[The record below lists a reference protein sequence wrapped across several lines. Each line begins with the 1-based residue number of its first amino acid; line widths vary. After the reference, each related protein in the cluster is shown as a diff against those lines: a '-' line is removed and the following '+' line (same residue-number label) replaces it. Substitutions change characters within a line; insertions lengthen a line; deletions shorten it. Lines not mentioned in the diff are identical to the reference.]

1 MHLINKATIS
11 DVSKQH
17 FFLFAAFMSSA
28 DNILMF
34 VQSMFGFLLQANN
47 IKKHFDYIYI

>member
-1 MHLINKATIS
+1 MPLINKTTIS

-28 DNILMF
+28 DNILIF
-34 VQSMFGFLLQANN
+34 VQSMFGFFLQANN
-47 IKKHFDYIYI
+47 KRKHFDYI

>member
-1 MHLINKATIS
+1 MHLINKTAIS

-17 FFLFAAFMSSA
+17 FFLFAAFMPSD
-28 DNILMF
+28 DNILMS
-34 VQSMFGFLLQANN
+34 VQSLFGFALQANN